1 MAKKIN
7 MWQVAAVVFGVLFL
21 LSIFN
26 VFSFSG
32 STTKI
37 TGNAV
42 SYINENLLSQQGVE
56 ATVVSSEKTN
66 GVIRTTL
73 NIDGQIQDVY
83 VSTDGTLLFP
93 AAIPLTDSQVIAA
106 TGAAVVS
113 QVSPGDILEVSASS
127 GVSIGPE
134 DAE

>member
-83 VSTDGTLLFP
+83 VVYMKGQKYR
-93 AAIPLTDSQVIAA
+93 IQIAS
-106 TGAAVVS
+106 GHSVY
-113 QVSPGDILEVSASS
+113 LSS
-127 GVSIGPE
+127 ISKVFYT
-134 DAE
+134 